1 MADPAHQTT
10 VSNGE
15 QQQQQP
21 LEVTPISSRKKKA
34 CAECRQQKVCK
45 PIFLLLSDVLLSLL
59 DEM

>member
-1 MADPAHQTT
+1 
-10 VSNGE
+10 VISGE

-21 LEVTPISSRKKKA
+21 PEVAPISSRKKKA

-45 PIFLLLSDVLLSLL
+45 PISLLLSDVLLSLL